1 MRGLYIM
8 SKAYE
13 LDSTPA
19 KRAFKSEIENTFG
32 DKSFTVEEGKTAL
45 KNSGH
50 PESKWDS
57 IYLVLRKACNAGRG
71 IYSLSQ
77 LGNVSQPDLVVS
89 NTVTKEEKQ
98 KILKSDM
105 AIITSNVKDEVAEK
119 WEKKSQEAKA
129 SFDIQKSVSVS
140 KTPSPVFSLIP
151 LKDPQ
156 YVSWGHFKDIKT
168 ILESKIF
175 YPIFVTGLSGNGKT
189 SMIREVCAKL
199 KRDMIRINVTVETDE
214 DDLLGGFRLVNGE
227 TVWQDGPLVVAM
239 RQGAIAL
246 IDEVDLASHKIMCL
260 QPIMEG
266 QPIYLKKI
274 NEVVYPQSG
283 FNIVATAN
291 TKGKGSEDGRF
302 MGTNILNEA
311 FLDRFSATFYQEYPS
326 PVQESK
332 ILKKQFAMNE
342 IKEDDFVDNLVKWAD
357 VIRRSFKEGAVDEI
371 ITTRRLIDITKTFS
385 IFKDKMKSVVL
396 CLERFDDETR
406 ESFVDFY
413 TKVDAGVSMEDLMNT
428 EPESFEDDMESDQ
441 GEDEEV
447 SN

>member
-1 MRGLYIM
+1 MN
-8 SKAYE
+8 KTHE

-19 KRAFKSEIENTFG
+19 KRAFKAEIQKVFG
-32 DKSFTVEEGKTAL
+32 DKPFTVVEGKTAL
-45 KNSGH
+45 KNAGH

-57 IYLVLRKACNAGRG
+57 IYLVLRKACNVGRG
-71 IYSLSQ
+71 IYSI
-77 LGNVSQPDLVVS
+77 GNLTGNGVVVTTTTNS
-89 NTVTKEEKQ
+89 EQTKEA
-98 KILKSDM
+98 LKRDM
-105 AIITSNVKDEVAEK
+105 EIISSTDEVAEK
-119 WEKKSQEAKA
+119 WEEKAKRAKA
-129 SFDIQKSVSVS
+129 SFQKP
-140 KTPSPVFSLIP
+140 KTITKVAEAKPQVTLSLIP
-151 LKDPQ
+151 KKDPQ
-156 YVSWGHFKDIKT
+156 YVTWGHFKDIKL
-168 ILESKIF
+168 ILESNIF

-199 KRDMIRINVTVETDE
+199 KRDMIRVNITVETDE
-214 DDLLGGFRLVNGE
+214 DDLLGGFRLIDGE

-239 RQGAIAL
+239 KQGAIAL

-274 NEVVYPQSG
+274 NEVVYPQPG

-291 TKGKGSEDGRF
+291 TKGKGSDDGRF

-326 PVQESK
+326 PAQEAK
-332 ILKKQFAMNE
+332 ILKKQFAMHE
-342 IKEDDFVDNLVKWAD
+342 IQEDSFVDNLVKWAD

-413 TKVDAGVSMEDLMNT
+413 TKVDAGVSMDDLMNN
-428 EPESFEDDMESDQ
+428 EPEIEEVEEEEK
-441 GEDEEV
+441 EDEAV
-447 SN
+447 PF